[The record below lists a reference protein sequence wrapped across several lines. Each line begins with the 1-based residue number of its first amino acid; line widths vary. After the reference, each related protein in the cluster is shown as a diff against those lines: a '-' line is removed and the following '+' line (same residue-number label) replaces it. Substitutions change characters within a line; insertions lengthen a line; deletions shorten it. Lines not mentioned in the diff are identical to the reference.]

1 MAGERRGGGDSD
13 VPGICED
20 SRASGALKKGQ
31 HRSEKRLRTPSFLEL
46 SLSPSPLLA
55 LTGQREASCMPLTWP
70 VFLPIRDS
78 VIISITNC
86 ATSVYA
92 GFVIFSILGFMA
104 NHLGVDVSRV
114 ADHGPGLAFVAYPEA
129 LTLLPISPLWS
140 LLFFFMLILLGLGT
154 QVQRVGLGREERAQ
168 RSGPCSD
175 GRTLQ
180 FCLLET
186 LVTAIVDEVGNEWIL
201 QKKTYVTLGVA
212 VAGFLLGIPLTSQ
225 VGTEGKTGLEV
236 PGNEEIA
243 GLGA

>member
-1 MAGERRGGGDSD
+1 MH
-13 VPGICED
+13 VLTLPG
-20 SRASGALKKGQ
+20 
-31 HRSEKRLRTPSFLEL
+31 
-46 SLSPSPLLA
+46 
-55 LTGQREASCMPLTWP
+55 
-70 VFLPIRDS
+70 FLPIRDS
-78 VIISITNC
+78 VVISITNC

-104 NHLGVDVSRV
+104 SHLGVDVSRV

-154 QVQRVGLGREERAQ
+154 QVRGAGHGPVARGGRRQ
-168 RSGPCSD
+168 GRRSGPCSD
-175 GRTLQ
+175 GCILQ

-225 VGTEGKTGLEV
+225 VRTEGKARPEL
-236 PGNEEIA
+236 PGY
-243 GLGA
+243 GA